1 MKKRNKKHERR
12 VKRLI
17 VSCGLCAII
26 LSASTYA
33 WFIGM
38 KTVNV
43 EAFDVTIAAIDGLSL
58 SLDAKTWSDT
68 VTINKA
74 NHADPNTVGAGSTN
88 SWGGDAGLVPMST
101 VGKIN
106 KDSSRLTLYE
116 KGSFTATPGGYRVM
130 ASEVNNTGATEARG
144 YVAFD
149 LFIKNLSGEAYY
161 PEFDQKNEEAI
172 YLTTESKVTVAD
184 AGANA
189 DKSGIEN
196 SVRVAFAQIGRVKA
210 DNNSD
215 TAIRAINCK
224 SSDGVTPTC
233 SRDAI
238 IWEPNDTK
246 HVQNAINWYTTSCK
260 HRDAADLTL
269 AGSYSGTCGVIKD
282 GTYYPT
288 YAVSGV
294 IDETH
299 QVDVYDGTEYNGW
312 TTSISATATKGKL
325 MNVPTFTDTMK
336 NLPGTQRPEL
346 MTLAPNSITKV
357 RVYVYIEGQDVDN
370 YDFAS
375 LGKKISV
382 AFGFTKERL
391 TGEDINYDGNPELPS
406 DVQREYKVTY
416 TATSANKSG
425 ITDLTNGV
433 TISDDSVDNNIIF
446 KVPRGVMTFTFKDGA
461 ISKTATATVDNS
473 TDLDAQDPTNMDP
486 EYLTWEIN

>member
-43 EAFDVTIAAIDGLSL
+43 EAFDVKIAAIDGLSL
-58 SLDAKTWSDT
+58 SLDGKTWSDT
-68 VTINKA
+68 VTINKE
-74 NHADPNTVGAGSTN
+74 NHADPLVVGAGSTN

-130 ASEVNNTGATEARG
+130 ASEVSNGADDAGEARG

-149 LFIKNLSGEAYY
+149 LFVKNLSGEAYY
-161 PEFDQKNEEAI
+161 TNYDPLNEEAI
-172 YLTTESKVTVAD
+172 YLTTESEVTVAD
-184 AGANA
+184 AGADK

-224 SSDGVTPTC
+224 STGDVTTIC
-233 SRDAI
+233 EKRDAI

-246 HVQNAINWYTTSCK
+246 HVQNAINWYKTSCK

-269 AGSYSGTCGVIKD
+269 AGSYSGTCGVITD

-294 IDETH
+294 IDEGD
-299 QVDVYDGTEYNGW
+299 QVDVYDGAEYNGW
-312 TTSISATATKGKL
+312 TTSINSTAQKGKL
-325 MNVPTFTDTMK
+325 VKVPTFTDTMK
-336 NLPGTQRPEL
+336 MKPGTERPEL

-357 RVYVYIEGQDVDN
+357 RVYVYIE
-370 YDFAS
+370 
-375 LGKKISV
+375 
-382 AFGFTKERL
+382 
-391 TGEDINYDGNPELPS
+391 
-406 DVQREYKVTY
+406 
-416 TATSANKSG
+416 
-425 ITDLTNGV
+425 
-433 TISDDSVDNNIIF
+433 
-446 KVPRGVMTFTFKDGA
+446 KD
-461 ISKTATATVDNS
+461 KT
-473 TDLDAQDPTNMDP
+473 
-486 EYLTWEIN
+486 

>member
-58 SLDAKTWSDT
+58 SLDGKTWSDT
-68 VTINKA
+68 VTINKE
-74 NHADPNTVGAGSTN
+74 NHADPDTVGAGSTN
-88 SWGGDAGLVPMST
+88 SWGGDGGLVPMST

-106 KDSSRLTLYE
+106 DASSRLTLYE

-130 ASEVNNTGATEARG
+130 ASEVSNGADDAGEARG

-149 LFIKNLSGEAYY
+149 LFVKNLSGEAYY
-161 PEFDQKNEEAI
+161 KEFDEKNEEAI
-172 YLTTESKVTVAD
+172 YLTTESEVKVAD
-184 AGANA
+184 AGADAN
-189 DKSGIEN
+189 KSGIEN

-210 DNNSD
+210 DNKND
-215 TAIRAINCK
+215 AAIRAISCD
-224 SSDGVTPTC
+224 SDGDVTTIC
-233 SRDAI
+233 SKRDAI
-238 IWEPNDTK
+238 IWEPNDTD

-260 HRDAADLTL
+260 KRTGADLTL
-269 AGSYSGTCGVIKD
+269 AGSYSGTCGVITD
-282 GTYYPT
+282 GEYYPT

-294 IDETH
+294 IDETD

-312 TTSISATATKGKL
+312 TTSISPTAAEGKL

-336 NLPGTQRPEL
+336 LKTSTDRPEL

-391 TGEDINYDGNPELPS
+391 TGEDIGYTGDPELPS
-406 DVQREYKVTY
+406 DVQAAYKVTY
-416 TATSANKSG
+416 AASG
-425 ITDLTNGV
+425 DVVVDPEYADKVSYSDGTFTVARGV
-433 TISDDSVDNNIIF
+433 T
-446 KVPRGVMTFTFKDGA
+446 TFTFKDGA
-461 ISKTATATVDNS
+461 TPKTATATVDNTS
-473 TDLDAQDPTNMDP
+473 DSDAQDPTNMDP
-486 EYLTWEIN
+486 EYLKWSIN

>member
-58 SLDAKTWSDT
+58 SLDGKTWSDT
-68 VTINKA
+68 VTINKE
-74 NHADPNTVGAGSTN
+74 NHANPSTVGAGSTN
-88 SWGGDAGLVPMST
+88 SWGGDGGLVPMST

-106 KDSSRLTLYE
+106 DASSRLTLYE

-130 ASEVNNTGATEARG
+130 ASEVTNKGASEARG

-149 LFIKNLSGEAYY
+149 LFVKNLSGEAYY
-161 PEFDQKNEEAI
+161 TNYDPKNEEAI
-172 YLTTESKVTVAD
+172 YLTTESEVKVAD
-184 AGANA
+184 AGADA

-210 DNNSD
+210 DNKND
-215 TAIRAINCK
+215 AAIRAIKCD
-224 SSDGVTPTC
+224 SGGDVTTIC
-233 SRDAI
+233 SKRDAI
-238 IWEPNDTK
+238 IWEPNDTD
-246 HVQNAINWYTTSCK
+246 HVQNAINWYNTSCK
-260 HRDAADLTL
+260 KRNDADLTKPE
-269 AGSYSGTCGVIKD
+269 SYSTACGTISD
-282 GTYYPT
+282 GQYYPT

-294 IDETH
+294 IDEKD

-312 TTSISATATKGKL
+312 TTSISGTAEKGKL
-325 MNVPTFTDTMK
+325 MKVPTFTDTMK
-336 NLPGTQRPEL
+336 NLTGTNRPEL

-391 TGEDINYDGNPELPS
+391 TGEDIGYTGNPELPS
-406 DVQREYKVTY
+406 DVQAAYKVAYSATGTVTIDDEYKDLVTY
-416 TATSANKSG
+416 DDGQDVFTVAR
-425 ITDLTNGV
+425 GV
-433 TISDDSVDNNIIF
+433 T
-446 KVPRGVMTFTFKDGA
+446 TFTFKDGA
-461 ISKTATATVDNS
+461 TPKTATATVDNS

-486 EYLTWEIN
+486 EYLKWSIN

>member
-58 SLDAKTWSDT
+58 SLDGKTWSDT

-74 NHADPNTVGAGSTN
+74 NHNDEATVGAGSTN
-88 SWGGDAGLVPMST
+88 SWGGDGGLVPMST

-106 KDSSRLTLYE
+106 DASSRLTLYE

-130 ASEVNNTGATEARG
+130 ASEVSNGADDAGEARG

-149 LFIKNLSGEAYY
+149 LFVKNLSGEAYY
-161 PEFDQKNEEAI
+161 KEFDEKNEEAI
-172 YLTTESKVTVAD
+172 YLTTESEVKVAD
-184 AGANA
+184 AGADA

-196 SVRVAFAQIGRVKA
+196 SVRVAFAQIGRVIATTETA
-210 DNNSD
+210 DGSE
-215 TAIRAINCK
+215 IRAIKCD
-224 SSDGVTPTC
+224 SVGEVTTIC
-233 SRDAI
+233 SKRDAI
-238 IWEPNDTK
+238 IWEPNDTD

-260 HRDAADLTL
+260 KRTGADLTL
-269 AGSYSGTCGVIKD
+269 AGSYGGACGTISD
-282 GTYYPT
+282 GQYYPT
-288 YAVSGV
+288 YTVSGV
-294 IDETH
+294 IDEKD

-312 TTSISATATKGKL
+312 TTSISGTAEKGKL
-325 MNVPTFTDTMK
+325 MKVPTFTDTMK
-336 NLPGTQRPEL
+336 NLTGTNRPEL

-391 TGEDINYDGNPELPS
+391 TGEDIGYTGDPELPS
-406 DVQREYKVTY
+406 DVQAAYKVTY
-416 TATSANKSG
+416 AAGGNVVVDPEY
-425 ITDLTNGV
+425 TDKVSYSDGTFTVARGV
-433 TISDDSVDNNIIF
+433 TEF
-446 KVPRGVMTFTFKDGA
+446 TFTDNDTP
-461 ISKTATATVDNS
+461 KTATAKVK
-473 TDLDAQDPTNMDP
+473 TDGDSDADKPTNMDP
-486 EYLTWEIN
+486 EYLEWTITP

>member
-58 SLDAKTWSDT
+58 SLDGKTWSDT
-68 VTINKA
+68 VTINKE
-74 NHADPNTVGAGSTN
+74 NHADPDTVGAGSTN

-106 KDSSRLTLYE
+106 DTSSRLTLYE

-130 ASEVNNTGATEARG
+130 ASEVTNKGASEARG

-149 LFIKNLSGEAYY
+149 LFVKNLSGEAYY
-161 PEFDQKNEEAI
+161 TNYDPKNEEAI
-172 YLTTESKVTVAD
+172 YLTTESEVKVAD
-184 AGANA
+184 AGADA

-210 DNNSD
+210 DTQD
-215 TAIRAINCK
+215 AAAIRAIKCDSGGN
-224 SSDGVTPTC
+224 VTTIC
-233 SRDAI
+233 SKRDAI

-246 HVQNAINWYTTSCK
+246 HVQNAINWYKTSCK

-269 AGSYSGTCGVIKD
+269 AGSYSGTCGVITD

-294 IDETH
+294 IDETDK
-299 QVDVYDGTEYNGW
+299 VDVYDGTEYNGW

-325 MNVPTFTDTMK
+325 MKVPTFTDTMK
-336 NLPGTQRPEL
+336 LKTGTERLEL

-391 TGEDINYDGNPELPS
+391 TGEDINYDGNPELPN
-406 DVQREYKVTY
+406 DVQREYKVDY
-416 TATSANKSG
+416 TAGGTVVVDPEYASKVSYSDGVFTVAR
-425 ITDLTNGV
+425 GV
-433 TISDDSVDNNIIF
+433 T
-446 KVPRGVMTFTFKDGA
+446 TFTFTDDGTP
-461 ISKTATATVDNS
+461 KTATATVDNS

>member
-58 SLDAKTWSDT
+58 SLDGKTWSDT

-74 NHADPNTVGAGSTN
+74 NHADPDTVGAGSTN

-106 KDSSRLTLYE
+106 GTSSRLTLYE

-149 LFIKNLSGEAYY
+149 LFVKNLSGEAYY
-161 PEFDQKNEEAI
+161 EDLDDKNEEAI
-172 YLTTESKVTVAD
+172 YLTTESEVTVAD
-184 AGANA
+184 AGANK

-210 DNNSD
+210 D
-215 TAIRAINCK
+215 TTEEAKIRAINCNTA
-224 SSDGVTPTC
+224 DGVTSICT
-233 SRDAI
+233 RDAV

-260 HRDAADLTL
+260 HRDAADLTQ

-294 IDETH
+294 IDETDK
-299 QVDVYDGTEYNGW
+299 VDVYDGTEYNGW
-312 TTSISATATKGKL
+312 TTSISATAAKGKL
-325 MNVPTFTDTMK
+325 MKVPTFTDTMK
-336 NLPGTQRPEL
+336 MKPGTERPEL

-382 AFGFTKERL
+382 AFGFSKERFF
-391 TGEDINYDGNPELPS
+391 GEDVDYEGPPELPDDVERTRKVSYTNTGTVVPS
-406 DVQREYKVTY
+406 DSRITFDDD
-416 TATSANKSG
+416 ANEF
-425 ITDLTNGV
+425 
-433 TISDDSVDNNIIF
+433 TIPNWF
-446 KVPRGVMTFTFKDGA
+446 RAFTFTDNGKEKIATGTEQDGN
-461 ISKTATATVDNS
+461 V
-473 TDLDAQDPTNMDP
+473 
-486 EYLTWEIN
+486 TWEIKDK